1 MFIFLQI
8 IFLFFVVFLSYF
20 FKVVKMKYCLSGLIR
35 EWFLMDGNH
44 VSHVEFLDNVNDSSP
59 NDALAD
65 KLTLFNIVW
74 FSRTA
79 GQNCNSPTKRKINA
93 LAPMFGGN
101 GIGN

>member
-1 MFIFLQI
+1 
-8 IFLFFVVFLSYF
+8 
-20 FKVVKMKYCLSGLIR
+20 
-35 EWFLMDGNH
+35 MDGNH

-79 GQNCNSPTKRKINA
+79 GQNCHSPHQKKNLRFSTDD
-93 LAPMFGGN
+93 PGGN
-101 GIGN
+101 EIGN

>member
-1 MFIFLQI
+1 
-8 IFLFFVVFLSYF
+8 
-20 FKVVKMKYCLSGLIR
+20 MKYCLSGLIR

-79 GQNCNSPTKRKINA
+79 GPNCHSPTERKINA
-93 LAPMFGGN
+93 LAPM
-101 GIGN
+101 IQVETR